1 MSRIDIC
8 TNIIKFI
15 KGYLSNPHNLKQH
28 HDRKHF
34 SRKRKLSLLQIILF
48 LIYSSKASLNINISR
63 IRDELPIDFPNVSK
77 QAISKARQHIKPSL
91 FKTFFNASVSI
102 FYNKLPSRKTWNGY
116 HIFAVDGSKL
126 ELPNSKSNFEFFGKM
141 ATTVYKKLFTMALA
155 SMIYDVLED
164 YIVHASIDKYL
175 ASERNA
181 AIEHLSTLKAL
192 NLHQN
197 SIVIFDRGYYSKNF
211 FRLCSEDGI
220 LCLFRLKED
229 YNFSKICTGDNIFT
243 LSDDSKQ
250 KLPDI
255 LIRIIQVTLDN
266 GTQEYLATNVLD
278 TKITQSMFKELYFLR
293 WPVETKYNEL
303 KTPLVIEEFVGATKT
318 SVIQEFFITLLLSN
332 LCSLIKNEADE
343 KIKETADESNKY
355 EYQANRSF
363 IIGSLTINLPKIL
376 CNVFELSK
384 IENIYIEATRCKSQI
399 LPGRS
404 FPRRKNKMSC
414 RKHYGNIKVTR

>member
-8 TNIIKFI
+8 TSIIQTI
-15 KGYLSNPHNLKQH
+15 KNYISSPENLKQH
-28 HDRKHF
+28 HEKKYF
-34 SRKRKLSLLQIILF
+34 SRKRKLSLIQVILF

-77 QAISKARQHIKPSL
+77 QAVSKARQHIKPSL
-91 FKTFFNASVSI
+91 FKNLFSTSVSI
-102 FYNKLPSRKTWNGY
+102 FYDKLPSRKTWNGY
-116 HIFAVDGSKL
+116 HIFAVDGSKF

-141 ATTVYKKLFTMALA
+141 FTSVYKKLFTMALV

-164 YIVHASIDKYL
+164 YIVHASINKYL

-181 AIEHLSTLKAL
+181 AMEHLSSLKAL
-192 NLHQN
+192 NLQQN
-197 SIVIFDRGYYSKNF
+197 SIIIFDRGYYSKNF
-211 FRLCSEDGI
+211 FRFCSEEGI

-229 YNFSKICTGDNIFT
+229 YNFSKSCSGDNIFT

-278 TKITQSMFKELYFLR
+278 PKITQVMFKELYFLR

-303 KTPLVIEEFVGATKT
+303 KTPLVIEELVGATKT

-343 KIKETADESNKY
+343 KITETADESNKY

-399 LPGRS
+399 IPGRS
-404 FPRRKNKMSC
+404 FPRRKSKMNC
-414 RKHYGNIKVTR
+414 RKHYGNRKVTR